1 MNYNHQTEYF
11 YNIDAQLNAT
21 QLLRE
26 FILQVLTGYYNII
39 PMKSIQYQ
47 YINLIN
53 NYICTKVI
61 DHLTELANNSLY
73 DI

>member
-39 PMKSIQYQ
+39 PMKSIQY
-47 YINLIN
+47 
-53 NYICTKVI
+53 
-61 DHLTELANNSLY
+61 
-73 DI
+73 